1 MNRKEDDEHKFLK
14 ELDEDFKD
22 DPAYQALSID
32 EKLRIIRVMNKMMDM
47 GMAAVYGD
55 EEPDIPDA
63 DVPCQQVI
71 DQCQAKCC
79 TLIFA
84 LTKDEVKQGVVK
96 TDPDKPYFIAR
107 DKDGLCPH
115 LHRQNLQCEVWQKRP
130 LRCRRYDC
138 REFATDIWPEGLPE
152 LLSKTK

>member
-1 MNRKEDDEHKFLK
+1 MTEHLDEDEKFIA

-22 DPAYQALSID
+22 DPDYLSITKE

-47 GMAAVYGD
+47 GMAAIYGD
-55 EEPDIPDA
+55 ESPDEPDA

-71 DQCQAKCC
+71 KQCKAKCC

-84 LTKDEVKQGVVK
+84 LTKDEVELGLVK
-96 TDPDKPYFIAR
+96 TNPDKPYFIAR
-107 DKDGLCPH
+107 SDDSYCPH
-115 LHRQNLQCEVWQKRP
+115 LDRDKLECEVWENRP

-138 REFATDIWPEGLPE
+138 RDFAEDVWPNGIPVEFKK
-152 LLSKTK
+152 S